1 LTLLMVLPKVDAMDR
16 AESTALLREARAGSP
31 DALDRL
37 YTRVA
42 NRLLGFIRV
51 KMGPSLRAR
60 LESRDILQA
69 TLLKSFERIEQF
81 EGATGSSLVAW
92 LARIAEN
99 EIRDRA
105 DHAHRARRDVAR
117 EVPLEPASA
126 QVAAHVRSALS
137 QAVLTEEA
145 ERVERALES
154 LEPPHREVI
163 LLRKYEELGFK
174 EIAVRMGRSEDA
186 CRMLLA
192 RAMAALTLA
201 LEP

>member
-1 LTLLMVLPKVDAMDR
+1 M
-16 AESTALLREARAGSP
+16 
-31 DALDRL
+31 
-37 YTRVA
+37 
-42 NRLLGFIRV
+42 
-51 KMGPSLRAR
+51 
-60 LESRDILQA
+60 
-69 TLLKSFERIEQF
+69 
-81 EGATGSSLVAW
+81 AW

-105 DHAHRARRDVAR
+105 DHAHRARRDMAR
-117 EVPLEPASA
+117 EVPLEPAAA

-145 ERVERALES
+145 ERIERALES

-163 LLRKYEELGFK
+163 ILRKYEELGFK
-174 EIAVRMGRSEDA
+174 EIAARMGRSEDA

-201 LEP
+201 LESRA

>member
-1 LTLLMVLPKVDAMDR
+1 MDR
-16 AESTALLREARAGSP
+16 AESTALLRAARAGSP

-37 YTRVA
+37 YAKVA
-42 NRLLGFIRV
+42 GRLLGFIRV
-51 KMGPSLRAR
+51 RMGPSLRVR

-69 TLLKSFERIEQF
+69 TLLRSFERIDQF
-81 EGATGSSLVAW
+81 EGDTGSSLMAW

-99 EIRDRA
+99 EIRDRV

-117 EVPLEPASA
+117 ELPLEPAAA
-126 QVAAHVRSALS
+126 QVAAQVRSALS
-137 QAVLTEEA
+137 QAVLSEESA
-145 ERVERALES
+145 RIERALES
-154 LEPPHREVI
+154 LEPNHREVI

-174 EIAVRMGRSEDA
+174 EIAARMGRSEDA

-201 LEP
+201 LEPPA

>member
-1 LTLLMVLPKVDAMDR
+1 MDR
-16 AESTALLREARAGSP
+16 AESTALLRAARAGSP

-37 YTRVA
+37 YAKVA
-42 NRLLGFIRV
+42 GRLLGFIRV
-51 KMGPSLRAR
+51 RMGPSLRVR

-69 TLLKSFERIEQF
+69 TLLRSFERIDQF
-81 EGATGSSLVAW
+81 EGDTGSSLMAW

-99 EIRDRA
+99 EIRDRV

-117 EVPLEPASA
+117 ELPLQPAAA
-126 QVAAHVRSALS
+126 QVAAQVRSALS
-137 QAVLTEEA
+137 QAVLSEESA
-145 ERVERALES
+145 RIERALES
-154 LEPPHREVI
+154 LEPNHREVI

-174 EIAVRMGRSEDA
+174 EIAARMGRSEDA

-201 LEP
+201 LEPPA

>member
-1 LTLLMVLPKVDAMDR
+1 MDR
-16 AESTALLREARAGSP
+16 AESTALLRAARAGSP
-31 DALDRL
+31 EALDRL
-37 YTRVA
+37 YAQVA
-42 NRLLGFIRV
+42 GRLLGFIRV
-51 KMGPSLRAR
+51 RMGPSLRTR

-69 TLLKSFERIEQF
+69 TLLRSFERADQF
-81 EGATGSSLVAW
+81 EGDTGSSLMAW

-117 EVPLEPASA
+117 EVPLEPEAA
-126 QVAAHVRSALS
+126 HVAAHVRSALS

-145 ERVERALES
+145 ERIERALES
-154 LEPPHREVI
+154 LDPQHREVI
-163 LLRKYEELGFK
+163 LLRKYQELGFR
-174 EIAVRMGRSEDA
+174 EIAARMGRSEDA

-201 LEP
+201 LEPLA

>member
-1 LTLLMVLPKVDAMDR
+1 MDR
-16 AESTALLREARAGSP
+16 AESTALLRAARAGSP
-31 DALDRL
+31 EALDRL
-37 YTRVA
+37 YSRVA
-42 NRLLGFIRV
+42 GRLLGLIRV
-51 KMGPSLRAR
+51 RMGPSLRAR
-60 LESRDILQA
+60 LESRDILQV
-69 TLLKSFERIEQF
+69 TLLKSFERVEQF
-81 EGATGSSLVAW
+81 EGGTGSSLMAW

-117 EVPLEPASA
+117 EVPLEPAAA
-126 QVAAHVRSALS
+126 QVAARVRSALS
-137 QAVLTEEA
+137 QAVLTDEA
-145 ERVERALES
+145 ERIEKALDS

-163 LLRKYEELGFK
+163 LLRKYEELTFP

-201 LEP
+201 LDPPA